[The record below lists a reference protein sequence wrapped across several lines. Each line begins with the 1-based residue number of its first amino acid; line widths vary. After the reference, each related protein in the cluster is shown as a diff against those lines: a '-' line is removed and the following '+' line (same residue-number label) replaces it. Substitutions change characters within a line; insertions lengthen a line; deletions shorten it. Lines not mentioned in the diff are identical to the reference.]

1 MTSITDLPIAPSR
14 PRRRSFWLIDFL
26 LSPFT
31 DTDERAYY
39 KVAARRAARNA
50 GAPATVLRTAVVPGY
65 ARPPLKRFLRDGE

>member
-14 PRRRSFWLIDFL
+14 PRRRSLWLIDFV

-31 DTDERAYY
+31 DTDDRAYY

-50 GAPATVLRTAVVPGY
+50 GAPVTLRTAALPGQ
-65 ARPPLKRFLRDGE
+65 ARPPLKRFPRDGE